1 MLVQY
6 ERLPDFCS
14 HCGLIGHLFRDCSN
28 PNVNQA
34 VAMHG
39 TSGDNDHGWSCV
51 ELSLTIHCGENPDA
65 IQRKTHVEPF
75 IFSSSVDHKHF
86 RWKKL
91 ARQGTVNPHGI
102 VLDGS
107 SLGKI
112 VQDTLSDDL
121 PTGSDAKRVREFSS
135 SS

>member
-1 MLVQY
+1 
-6 ERLPDFCS
+6 
-14 HCGLIGHLFRDCSN
+14 
-28 PNVNQA
+28 
-34 VAMHG
+34 MHG

-51 ELSLTIHCGENPDA
+51 ELSPTIHCGENPDA

-75 IFSSSVDHKHF
+75 IFSSSVGENLDESSSHSNSMVVDHKHF

-91 ARQGTVNPHGI
+91 ACQGTVNPYGI

-121 PTGSDAKRVREFSS
+121 PTGSDVKRVHEFFCF
-135 SS
+135 